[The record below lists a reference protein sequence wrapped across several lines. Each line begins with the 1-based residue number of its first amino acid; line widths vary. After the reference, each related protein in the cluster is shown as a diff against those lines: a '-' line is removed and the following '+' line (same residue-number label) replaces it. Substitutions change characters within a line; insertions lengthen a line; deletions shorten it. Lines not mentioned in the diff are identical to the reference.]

1 MFYFLIRSR
10 HPYQF
15 SRCQSHVMADL
26 YVKEIE
32 RKLAHYEAIM
42 SRCPQCKTSL
52 PTPEAEPAIASSRQS
67 RSNRSGQQ
75 PNASPPPPTLT
86 VSSRQSQSTRSAQH
100 LTTKPL
106 PPTLAGPSNQPAPIS
121 ALSSSAQ
128 ASKTSQPA
136 SQKEPRVRN
145 IEKDAST
152 FPPAVRSGQDQQGT
166 EARISDP
173 RHPPR
178 NLSSHPKTTST
189 KPIGSGPSREPPVS
203 SQSRSVR
210 PPGLEIA
217 GGRQHTIGEL
227 FALASQ
233 LRKKPDTRK
242 QIAKWERAA
251 EIMLE
256 EVPIG
261 RYWRKELSK
270 MDSSI
275 IAAVAMSEAP
285 IGYTSSRK
293 DAEHGELIQLVQ
305 RFAQRH
311 SAGRLHFQQFILVCL
326 CKVLS
331 CQGVP
336 KEKIVETLQ
345 ICVSDTRKENIDRYL
360 KGVTWA
366 NKMINDLFITDW
378 GYRAVDL
385 IVICKT
391 LEKPLNP
398 LLNY

>member
-1 MFYFLIRSR
+1 
-10 HPYQF
+10 
-15 SRCQSHVMADL
+15 
-26 YVKEIE
+26 
-32 RKLAHYEAIM
+32 
-42 SRCPQCKTSL
+42 
-52 PTPEAEPAIASSRQS
+52 
-67 RSNRSGQQ
+67 
-75 PNASPPPPTLT
+75 
-86 VSSRQSQSTRSAQH
+86 
-100 LTTKPL
+100 
-106 PPTLAGPSNQPAPIS
+106 
-121 ALSSSAQ
+121 
-128 ASKTSQPA
+128 
-136 SQKEPRVRN
+136 
-145 IEKDAST
+145 
-152 FPPAVRSGQDQQGT
+152 
-166 EARISDP
+166 
-173 RHPPR
+173 
-178 NLSSHPKTTST
+178 
-189 KPIGSGPSREPPVS
+189 
-203 SQSRSVR
+203 
-210 PPGLEIA
+210 
-217 GGRQHTIGEL
+217 
-227 FALASQ
+227 
-233 LRKKPDTRK
+233 
-242 QIAKWERAA
+242 
-251 EIMLE
+251 
-256 EVPIG
+256 
-261 RYWRKELSK
+261 

-285 IGYTSSRK
+285 IGYISSRK

-360 KGVTWA
+360 KGATWA